1 MVIILNNVIK
11 IYDDH
16 GRLKL
21 PSSIVK
27 KLNLKKNTILR
38 VFIKN
43 GMIILEP
50 IKTKWPKKGKI
61 DEDKALSEKH
71 LAWFEV

>member
-1 MVIILNNVIK
+1 MTILEFVIK

-21 PSSIVK
+21 PSSIVR
-27 KLNLKKNTILR
+27 KLNLRKNTILR
-38 VFIKN
+38 VSIKN
-43 GMIILEP
+43 GVIILEP
-50 IKTKWPKKGKI
+50 IRAKWPKKGKI

-71 LAWFEV
+71 LAWFEI